1 VIHRHR
7 IGKRSLRRVSELV
20 FVGGEAK
27 AILEWIDSAGL
38 RTPIYV
44 DMDRDKL
51 RMTRGIR
58 TLYYYDGTTTD
69 PRFVDL
75 APAASSDLQRGPR

>member
-7 IGKRSLRRVSELV
+7 VGDQALRRVSELV

-27 AILEWIDSAGL
+27 AILEWIDSVGL
-38 RTPIYV
+38 RTPIYI
-44 DMDRDKL
+44 DMDRARL

-58 TLYYYDGTTTD
+58 TLYYYDGTTVD
-69 PRFVDL
+69 PRVVEL
-75 APAASSDLQRGPR
+75 ASAAERHDRA